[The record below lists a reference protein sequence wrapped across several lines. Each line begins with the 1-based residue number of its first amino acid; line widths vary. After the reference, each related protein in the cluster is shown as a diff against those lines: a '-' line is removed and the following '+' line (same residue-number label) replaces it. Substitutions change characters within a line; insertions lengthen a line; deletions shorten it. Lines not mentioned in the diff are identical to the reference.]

1 MDATSE
7 TSKASK
13 EHNGDDGK
21 TENTPTYTRITH
33 DATANVTTTV
43 NASQV
48 ILIHAEENST
58 VVLTGNQFNVTQQ
71 TQTLSQH
78 HHTQQHRCESCA
90 RAHTSAPAAREAGGI
105 STRTASGPAERG
117 AVSSGP
123 VTIQTSS
130 HGVPSVIYAPGVTL
144 QPMHPDV
151 RLSRGYGTSVGTR
164 HFVFYRGVFLS
175 LDV

>member
-7 TSKASK
+7 TSKAPK
-13 EHNGDDGK
+13 EHTGDDGK

-43 NASQV
+43 NALQV
-48 ILIHAEENST
+48 IQIHAKENST

-78 HHTQQHRCESCA
+78 HHTQQHRCESCG
-90 RAHTSAPAAREAGGI
+90 RAHTSAPAAAAHQSGGI
-105 STRTASGPAERG
+105 STSTASGPAERG
-117 AVSSGP
+117 AAVSSGP

-130 HGVPSVIYAPGVTL
+130 RGVPSVIYAPGVTL

-151 RLSRGYGTSVGTR
+151 RLSI
-164 HFVFYRGVFLS
+164 
-175 LDV
+175 

>member
-21 TENTPTYTRITH
+21 AENTPTYTRITH

-43 NASQV
+43 NALQV
-48 ILIHAEENST
+48 IQIHAEENST

-90 RAHTSAPAAREAGGI
+90 RAHTSAPAATAHQSGGI

-117 AVSSGP
+117 GVSSGP
-123 VTIQTSS
+123 VTIQTPS
-130 HGVPSVIYAPGVTL
+130 HGVPNVIYAPGVTL

-151 RLSRGYGTSVGTR
+151 RLSI
-164 HFVFYRGVFLS
+164 
-175 LDV
+175 

>member
-21 TENTPTYTRITH
+21 AENTPTYTRITH

-43 NASQV
+43 NALQV
-48 ILIHAEENST
+48 IQIHAEENST

-90 RAHTSAPAAREAGGI
+90 RAHTSAPAATAHQSGGI

-130 HGVPSVIYAPGVTL
+130 HGVPNVIYAPGVTL

-151 RLSRGYGTSVGTR
+151 RLSI
-164 HFVFYRGVFLS
+164 
-175 LDV
+175 